1 VSARYVFLPWVREG
15 ASTGY
20 PVQDPLT
27 PVLAPSPGR
36 SLQDLPVRLSVNEQT
51 PVDVALRL
59 YGPGDVTGLDPRVVI
74 RVYPPHRTADLEPN
88 LLAFVEFDPPHFPWL
103 FTPAAAGR
111 NGRLRPWLVLV
122 VVRAESAMLRA
133 GDQGSLP
140 VLVTSAEELPDLIES
155 WVWAHA
161 QAVQPDPAQPVAEI
175 LAKQPQG
182 NLSRLVGPR
191 RLEPDTRY
199 LACVVPAFEAGRK
212 SGLGLPVNDADERR
226 LAPAW
231 DGSQPQVTLPV
242 YYSWTF
248 GTGSGGDFESLAR
261 RLTGRPIPD
270 HVGRRRLLVGDQPY
284 GVPELGERTF
294 EGPLL
299 AFGGTSG
306 PPVEPAFAEA
316 LRGVLNLNS
325 TASRPVVT
333 PPVYGSWQ
341 AAAAV
346 VPDEGEPPRWLREAN
361 LDPALRAAAGLGARV
376 VREQQEQLVAAA
388 WDQLADG
395 PVVTRL
401 AHRLDLSIAVLGSV
415 LRRHVAT
422 MQTGRLVQLLGPAQ
436 TRLRAPAG
444 TLHARLVSEGLP
456 ASFSSAPFRRVQ
468 RPAGTL
474 ARRRSPAPISPQRVA
489 TRVATAVPPAGPPPG
504 TIGLVREAHLRARM
518 GFTGATPATEP
529 AATPAAEAAVAGPA
543 AAADPAF
550 GRYRA
555 AIADVQAYFGRFAD
569 QPASRPRPRFEFT
582 AAVKASLVASLDP
595 QAAVTRRFAALVSL
609 PTGSTGLPLAANLSE
624 VGTAAIA
631 SVLVQPSFARPMYEA
646 LQDLAPDLLLPGVEA
661 IEADTVT
668 LLDSNGRFI
677 EAFLLGLNH
686 ELAAELLW
694 REFPADLRHTYFRTF
709 WDPRGTVGQPGQLP
723 PIHTW
728 QPSAALGDSF
738 AAGAQGLV
746 LLIRGELLQR
756 YPDALIYAVRA
767 RTPSALGTEEL
778 MPQFR
783 GRIEPDITFLGF
795 DLTEDAAR
803 GDAAQPGWFFVI
815 QEQPTGPRFGLDEV
829 RVTDLSTW
837 NDLAWSD
844 TRTEPGAALRLA
856 DLTVPATRQP
866 PGDVWGFNGA
876 HMASILRQRTVRLAF
891 HARRLLPTPALGVDR

>member
-27 PVLAPSPGR
+27 PALAPPPGR
-36 SLQDLPVRLSVNEQT
+36 SLQDLPVRLTVNEQT
-51 PVDVALRL
+51 PVDVMLRL
-59 YGPGDVTGLDPRVVI
+59 NGPGDVTGLDPRVVI
-74 RVYPPHRTADLEPN
+74 RAYPPPGTADAEPN
-88 LLAFVEFDPPHFPWL
+88 LLSFVEFDPPHLPWL

-122 VVRAESAMLRA
+122 VVRAEAAGLRA
-133 GDQGSLP
+133 GGQGSLP
-140 VLVTSAEELPDLIES
+140 ILVTSTAELPDLIES

-161 QAVQPDPAQPVAEI
+161 QAVQPDLAQPVAEI
-175 LAKQPQG
+175 LADQPQR
-182 NLSRLVGPR
+182 NLSRLICPR
-191 RLEPDTRY
+191 RLEPNTRY

-270 HVGRRRLLVGDQPY
+270 HVGRRPLLVGDQPY

-299 AFGGTSG
+299 AIGGTSP
-306 PPVEPAFAEA
+306 PPVDPAFAEA

-325 TASRPVVT
+325 TAGEPVVT
-333 PPVYGSWQ
+333 PPMYGAWQ
-341 AAAAV
+341 AAAAI
-346 VPDEGEPPRWLREAN
+346 VPGAGEVPRWLREVN

-388 WDQLADG
+388 WNQLADG

-401 AHRLDLSIAVLGSV
+401 AYRLDFSIAVLSSV

-436 TRLRAPAG
+436 TRLRAPVE
-444 TLHARLVSEGLP
+444 TLHARLVGEGLP
-456 ASFSSAPFRRVQ
+456 TSFSSAPFRRVQ

-474 ARRRSPAPISPQRVA
+474 ARRRSPAPLSPQRVA

-518 GFTGATPATEP
+518 GFTGATGPVT
-529 AATPAAEAAVAGPA
+529 GPA
-543 AAADPAF
+543 AAVEPALT
-550 GRYRA
+550 RYRA
-555 AIADVQAYFGRFAD
+555 AIADARAYFGRFAD
-569 QPASRPRPRFEFT
+569 QPASPPRPRFEFT
-582 AAVKASLVASLDP
+582 AAVRASLVASLDP
-595 QAAVTRRFAALVSL
+595 TAAVTRRFAARVSL
-609 PTGSTGLPLAANLSE
+609 PTGSTGLSLAANMSRLAASRSQ
-624 VGTAAIA
+624 VGRAAIA
-631 SVLVQPSFARPMYEA
+631 SVLAQPSFARPMYEA
-646 LQDLAPDLLLPGVEA
+646 LRDLAPDLLLPGVEA

-709 WDPRGTVGQPGQLP
+709 WDPRGTVGPSGQLP

-728 QPSAALGDSF
+728 DPSAALGDSL
-738 AAGAQGLV
+738 AAGAQRLV

-767 RTPSALGTEEL
+767 RTPNALGTEEL
-778 MPQFR
+778 MPRFR
-783 GRIEPDITFLGF
+783 GRIESDITFLGF
-795 DLTEDAAR
+795 DLAEDAAR
-803 GDAAQPGWFFVI
+803 GGAGQPGWFFVI

-829 RVTDLSTW
+829 RVTDLRTW

-844 TRTEPGAALRLA
+844 TRTEPGGHLRLA
-856 DLTVPATRQP
+856 DLTVPTPQRP

-891 HARRLLPTPALGVDR
+891 HARRLLPPPASPGVDR